1 MDRKSELENEI
12 SNIWEIFINANE
24 CFHYSFYL
32 HKPDTQDEFDYLNK
46 SNDLQYIRHV
56 MWRMAIIEL
65 SKLFSGSKTR
75 DRYNI
80 QHLIGKL
87 KKDGN
92 FGNIG
97 ISDETLN
104 KWETEIEKNKE
115 IINSILILRDK
126 IYAHTDSD
134 KTKYLNTDLSF
145 KQIEFLLKIVEVIIR
160 DIHSSVFDAYADVET
175 VVFDRKRFN
184 IVKVL
189 AEEEKNRIQRL
200 LDEFS

>member
-56 MWRMAIIEL
+56 MWRMTIIEL

-115 IINSILILRDK
+115 IIDYILILRDK

-134 KTKYLNTDLSF
+134 KTKYLNIDLSF

-184 IVKVL
+184 IVKIL
-189 AEEEKNRIQRL
+189 AEAEKNRIQRL

>member
-1 MDRKSELENEI
+1 MDRKSELKNEI

-56 MWRMAIIEL
+56 MWRMSIIEL

-87 KKDGN
+87 RKDGN

-175 VVFDRKRFN
+175 VVFDRERFN
-184 IVKVL
+184 IVKIL
-189 AEEEKNRIQRL
+189 AKAEKNRIQRL